1 MSIKENPKIKDYNK
15 GSDYVEIK
23 FIPDYQRF
31 KLRNITD
38 DLFNLFKKRVYDLAG
53 VMGKKIK
60 VFFNSEEV
68 NIDSFESYAK
78 LYFDS
83 EST

>member
-1 MSIKENPKIKDYNK
+1 
-15 GSDYVEIK
+15 
-23 FIPDYQRF
+23 
-31 KLRNITD
+31 
-38 DLFNLFKKRVYDLAG
+38 
-53 VMGKKIK
+53 MGKKIK

>member
-1 MSIKENPKIKDYNK
+1 M
-15 GSDYVEIK
+15 
-23 FIPDYQRF
+23 
-31 KLRNITD
+31 RNITD
-38 DLFNLFKKRVYDLAG
+38 DLFNLFKKWVYDLAG

-78 LYFDS
+78 LYFD
-83 EST
+83 